1 MSVNWM
7 QYSAGYSV
15 YSQIHSI
22 IRLSESTVL
31 EEELFQ
37 ASNKIFGLIVCL
49 ISYLFNYYYYYYY
62 LLCICGS
69 DYNGNCHYL
78 TEANRRT
85 E

>member
-15 YSQIHSI
+15 DSQIHSI

-37 ASNKIFGLIVCL
+37 ASNKIFGLIVCF
-49 ISYLFNYYYYYYY
+49 ISYLFNYYYYFLY
-62 LLCICGS
+62 ICGS
-69 DYNGNCHYL
+69 DYNGKCHYL
-78 TEANRRT
+78 ANRRT